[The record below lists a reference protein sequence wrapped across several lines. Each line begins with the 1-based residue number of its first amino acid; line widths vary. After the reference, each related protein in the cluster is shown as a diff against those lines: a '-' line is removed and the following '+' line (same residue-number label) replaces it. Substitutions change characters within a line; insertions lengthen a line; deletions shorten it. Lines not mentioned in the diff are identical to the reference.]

1 MQKHDF
7 HKFLAPF
14 LLGLTLVCG
23 TRISLG
29 CTRVVYHGDSALLI
43 TGRSLDW
50 KTPIPT
56 NLYVYPRGSEFT
68 SSSQAGAF
76 TWKSR
81 YGAVYAVGYD
91 AGITE
96 GMNEKG
102 LQVASLF
109 CKTAQYSDS
118 TNNKRRPVSL
128 AVFVAWL
135 LDSNETT
142 GDVLRQIKD
151 QDFTLSGSTF
161 DGGTETK
168 LHFGVTDRTG
178 HSAIIEFTA
187 GRIKVYDTDSIPAM
201 SNDPE
206 WPRMSAIVEYWRA
219 VGGTNMLPG
228 TVRSADRCVRGAF
241 FADNV
246 KKVADAD
253 TGASIVRSV
262 MFNVSVPYLYSIT
275 GEPNVSSTQWRSLCN
290 LRDLRYY
297 FDLATANGLYYIDL
311 GKCDLRPGAPVLK
324 LVTAGADNLTG
335 CANKALQ
342 KSRPFTPVH

>member
-1 MQKHDF
+1 MLK
-7 HKFLAPF
+7 KILA
-14 LLGLTLVCG
+14 LIVLAVTGITTASYAC
-23 TRISLG
+23 TRI
-29 CTRVVYHGDSALLI
+29 VYRGDSNLYI
-43 TGRSLDW
+43 IGRSLDW

-56 NLYVYPRGSEFT
+56 NLYVYPRGVKFA
-68 SSSQAGAF
+68 SSSRAGAF
-76 TWKSR
+76 SWTSR
-81 YGAVYAVGYD
+81 YSAVYAVGYD

-118 TNNKRRPVSL
+118 TNNNRRPVSL

-142 GDVLRQIKD
+142 DQVLRQVEK
-151 QDFTLSGSTF
+151 QDFTLAGSTF

-168 LHFGVTDRTG
+168 LHFGVTDRFG
-178 HSAIIEFTA
+178 ASAIIEFEA
-187 GRIKVYDTDSIPAM
+187 GKIHTYRTDSINAM

-206 WPRMSAIVEYWRA
+206 WPQMSAIVQYWRN
-219 VGGTNMLPG
+219 VGGVNMLPG

-246 KKVADAD
+246 DKVADAD
-253 TGASIVRSV
+253 LGASITRSV
-262 MFNVSVPYLYSIT
+262 MFNVSVPYLYT
-275 GEPNVSSTQWRSLCN
+275 VKGEPNVSSTQWRSLCN

-297 FDLATANGLYYIDL
+297 FDIATANGLFYIDL
-311 GKCDLRPGAPVLK
+311 GKCDLKPGAPVLK
-324 LVTAGADNLTG
+324 LVTADCTDVTG
-335 CANKALQ
+335 MANRHLRKAE
-342 KSRPFTPVH
+342 PFVPIH